1 MKDSHTGEGSK
12 YVWQADLP
20 LETTSQTQTGARG
33 AEPGQHSR
41 LQTDLLEAILSS
53 ANLEAAYRRVKAND
67 GAGGVDGVS
76 LSDFTTW
83 YEPRREGLLRRLRL
97 GNYRP
102 QPVRRTYIIKSNG
115 KQRPLGIPVL
125 FDRMIQQAIHQVL
138 SPVLETRFSP
148 HSHGFRRGC
157 RGHDAVR
164 KIRESIKE
172 GYRWSV
178 DIDLKSFFDT
188 VPQAR
193 ALEALRRHLGGDG
206 EVVRLIKRFLQAGYV
221 EGGSIHPTPEGMPQG
236 GPLSPLLSN
245 LVLDAL
251 DKELEN
257 RGHRFVR
264 YADDFAVLVR
274 SQRAANRVF
283 EGLCKFLEN
292 KLGLAVNRDKSA
304 VRPVQELSYLGFSF
318 KHRKIRVSENSLAG
332 FKYRLKQLSNRN
344 WSVSMQYRMSQ
355 IRQYVRGW
363 MGYFGLGELYSIWLP
378 TDRWLRCRIRM
389 CYWRQWK
396 RPKRR
401 YLNLRRL
408 DTRPKIAGGYAK
420 TSKGYWRIALT
431 IGHNTGM
438 TNQWL
443 EEEGLIRIAQTWW
456 DVKSLRITALK
467 LTA

>member
-102 QPVRRTYIIKSNG
+102 KPVRRTYIIKSNG

-188 VPQAR
+188 VSMMN
-193 ALEALRRHLGGDG
+193 
-206 EVVRLIKRFLQAGYV
+206 VYV
-221 EGGSIHPTPEGMPQG
+221 
-236 GPLSPLLSN
+236 
-245 LVLDAL
+245 
-251 DKELEN
+251 
-257 RGHRFVR
+257 
-264 YADDFAVLVR
+264 
-274 SQRAANRVF
+274 
-283 EGLCKFLEN
+283 
-292 KLGLAVNRDKSA
+292 
-304 VRPVQELSYLGFSF
+304 
-318 KHRKIRVSENSLAG
+318 
-332 FKYRLKQLSNRN
+332 
-344 WSVSMQYRMSQ
+344 
-355 IRQYVRGW
+355 YV
-363 MGYFGLGELYSIWLP
+363 
-378 TDRWLRCRIRM
+378 
-389 CYWRQWK
+389 
-396 RPKRR
+396 
-401 YLNLRRL
+401 
-408 DTRPKIAGGYAK
+408 
-420 TSKGYWRIALT
+420 
-431 IGHNTGM
+431 
-438 TNQWL
+438 
-443 EEEGLIRIAQTWW
+443 
-456 DVKSLRITALK
+456 
-467 LTA
+467 